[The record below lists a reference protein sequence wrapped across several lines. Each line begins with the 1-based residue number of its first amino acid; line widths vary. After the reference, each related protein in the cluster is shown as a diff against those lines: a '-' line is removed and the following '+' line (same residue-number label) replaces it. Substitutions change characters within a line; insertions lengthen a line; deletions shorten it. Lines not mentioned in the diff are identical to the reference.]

1 MEVALEMD
9 KQLGCGACDG
19 NNLKERAKRE
29 QLPALCTIERSKHGL
44 QIKFVLGWIYNYK
57 IPEPRGF
64 RASVCHLSPEQ
75 AAWRWRLVLQLA
87 TIELRMR
94 AVLSFFLSS
103 ILLF

>member
-1 MEVALEMD
+1 MDVVLEID
-9 KQLGCGACDG
+9 KQLGVGDCDG
-19 NNLKERAKRE
+19 NNLKERGKVGTSPSTLHYRE
-29 QLPALCTIERSKHGL
+29 VKMWL
-44 QIKFVLGWIYNYK
+44 QIKFVLGWIHNYK
-57 IPEPRGF
+57 IPESKGF

-75 AAWRWRLVLQLA
+75 AAWILRLVLQLA